1 MKKLKISS
9 HYCTLHKY
17 YFMYTCMAQPFNK
30 RLHFL
35 STTFFVATVS
45 MWQTYTDTIGDR
57 KQTELS
63 SQFVNKNMET
73 LDAGEGQKMYPK
85 APRR

>member
-1 MKKLKISS
+1 
-9 HYCTLHKY
+9 
-17 YFMYTCMAQPFNK
+17 MYTCMAQPFNK

-35 STTFFVATVS
+35 NTTFFVATVS
-45 MWQTYTDTIGDR
+45 MWQTYTDTIEDR

-73 LDAGEGQKMYPK
+73 LDAGEGQKMYTK